1 MASNMMENLQAVVQN
16 TAADSIKMIDVDELH
31 ESPDNFFSVEH
42 IEELADTILGQG
54 GVKDNLLV
62 VPMKSGGYEIVSGH
76 RRTAAVKLLLD
87 RGESISRYLPCLVQ
101 NYWDEDDKRMDM
113 ILLNV
118 SSRQVTDAELLK
130 SYEVLDKIFQEK
142 KNSIG
147 KKFGRVREK
156 LAEMLGVSTGQ
167 ISKIQNIV
175 HNAVPPVVKAVQ
187 DGELSLSAANEIAK
201 MDAVSQIATVQNGL
215 ENADSQE
222 IKEKQIKRATNGKK
236 IGEKKPPKNVYPDAL
251 LRFIH
256 EHYFDLELVLTNYAG
271 ISDDD
276 TEKAMLEQFK
286 KLLLEVREH
295 ENKKQKNDGKR
306 G

>member
-1 MASNMMENLQAVVQN
+1 MASNMMDNLQAIVQN

-31 ESPDNFFSVEH
+31 ESPDNFFAIEH

-76 RRTAAVKLLLD
+76 RRTAAVKLLLE

-130 SYEVLDKIFQEK
+130 SYEVLDSILKAK
-142 KNSIG
+142 KNSG
-147 KKFGRVREK
+147 SKFGRIRAK

-167 ISKIQNIV
+167 VSKIENVV
-175 HNAVPPVVKAVQ
+175 HNAVPPVLKAVQ
-187 DGELSLSAANEIAK
+187 DGELSINTANEIAQ
-201 MDAVSQIATVQNGL
+201 MDAVSQLATVQNGL
-215 ENADSQE
+215 ENVKPKE
-222 IKEKQIKRATNGKK
+222 IKEKKQRTEKPTSSKRAINGT
-236 IGEKKPPKNVYPDAL
+236 YPGTL

-276 TEKAMLEQFK
+276 AEKEMLEEFK

-295 ENKKQKNDGKR
+295 EHKKQKNDGKK

>member
-1 MASNMMENLQAVVQN
+1 MASNMMENLQAIVQN

-31 ESPDNFFSVEH
+31 ESPDNFFAIEH

-76 RRTAAVKLLLD
+76 RRTAAVKLLLE

-130 SYEVLDKIFQEK
+130 SYEVLDSILKAK
-142 KNSIG
+142 KNSG
-147 KKFGRVREK
+147 SKFGRIRAK

-167 ISKIQNIV
+167 VSKIENVV
-175 HNAVPPVVKAVQ
+175 HNAVPPVLKAVQ
-187 DGELSLSAANEIAK
+187 DGELSINTANEIAQ
-201 MDAVSQIATVQNGL
+201 MDAVSQLATVQNGL
-215 ENADSQE
+215 ENVKPKE
-222 IKEKQIKRATNGKK
+222 IKEKKQRSEKPASAKRAINGT
-236 IGEKKPPKNVYPDAL
+236 YPGTL

-271 ISDDD
+271 LSGDDA
-276 TEKAMLEQFK
+276 EKAMLEEFK

-295 ENKKQKNDGKR
+295 EHKKLKNDGEK

>member
-1 MASNMMENLQAVVQN
+1 MASNMMENLQTIVQN

-76 RRTAAVKLLLD
+76 RRTAAVKLLLE

-130 SYEVLDKIFQEK
+130 SYEVLDSILKAK
-142 KNSIG
+142 KNSG
-147 KKFGRVREK
+147 SKFGRIRSK

-167 ISKIQNIV
+167 VSKIENVV
-175 HNAVPPVVKAVQ
+175 HNAVPPVLKAVQ
-187 DGELSLSAANEIAK
+187 DGELSINTANEIAQ
-201 MDAVSQIATVQNGL
+201 MDAVSQLATVQNGL
-215 ENADSQE
+215 ENVKPKE
-222 IKEKQIKRATNGKK
+222 IKEKKQRSEKPASAKRAINGT
-236 IGEKKPPKNVYPDAL
+236 YPGTL

-276 TEKAMLEQFK
+276 TEKAMLEAFK

-295 ENKKQKNDGKR
+295 KHKKLKNDGEK

>member
-1 MASNMMENLQAVVQN
+1 MASNMMENLQTIVQN

-76 RRTAAVKLLLD
+76 RRTAAVKLLLE

-130 SYEVLDKIFQEK
+130 SYEVLDSILKAK
-142 KNSIG
+142 KNSG
-147 KKFGRVREK
+147 SRFGRIRAK

-167 ISKIQNIV
+167 VSKIENVV
-175 HNAVPPVVKAVQ
+175 HNAVPPVLKAVQ
-187 DGELSLSAANEIAK
+187 DGELSINTANEIAQ
-201 MDAVSQIATVQNGL
+201 MDAVSQLATVQNGL
-215 ENADSQE
+215 ENVKPKE
-222 IKEKQIKRATNGKK
+222 IKEKKQRSEKPASAKRAINGT
-236 IGEKKPPKNVYPDAL
+236 YPGTL

-276 TEKAMLEQFK
+276 TEKAMLEAFK

-295 ENKKQKNDGKR
+295 KHKKLKNDGEK

>member
-1 MASNMMENLQAVVQN
+1 MASNMMDNLQAVVQN

-31 ESPDNFFSVEH
+31 ESPDNFFAIEH

-76 RRTAAVKLLLD
+76 RRTAAVKLLLE

-101 NYWDEDDKRMDM
+101 NYWDEDEKRMDM

-130 SYEVLDKIFQEK
+130 SYEVLDSILKAK
-142 KNSIG
+142 KNSG
-147 KKFGRVREK
+147 SKFGRIRAK

-167 ISKIQNIV
+167 VSKIENVV
-175 HNAVPPVVKAVQ
+175 HNAVPPVLKAVQ
-187 DGELSLSAANEIAK
+187 DGELSINTANEIAQ
-201 MDAVSQIATVQNGL
+201 MDAVSQLATVQNGL
-215 ENADSQE
+215 ENVKPKE
-222 IKEKQIKRATNGKK
+222 IKEKKQRTEKPTSAKRAINGT
-236 IGEKKPPKNVYPDAL
+236 YPGTL

-276 TEKAMLEQFK
+276 VEKAVLEEFK

-295 ENKKQKNDGKR
+295 EHKKQKNDGKK